1 MRTDTV
7 CIHGDTPGAVDI
19 ARGVRKALKDA
30 GIDVAPFKVA
40 TSS

>member
-7 CIHGDTPGAVDI
+7 CIHGDNPTAVDI

-30 GIDVAPFKVA
+30 GVEVAPFKRA
-40 TSS
+40 G